1 MSNVDDIINIQLV
14 RKAIKEE
21 FSIIQDKYHDI
32 YEMQR
37 RIYELLE
44 QFYRNFDLCTD
55 HIGNQLNKELKDIRE
70 WRQLSISDHDYVDK
84 KIDDEF
90 NCIREMI
97 SDMNKEIVKLKAVI
111 DNQPVVFT

>member
-44 QFYRNFDLCTD
+44 QFYRNFDL
-55 HIGNQLNKELKDIRE
+55 K
-70 WRQLSISDHDYVDK
+70 S
-84 KIDDEF
+84 
-90 NCIREMI
+90 
-97 SDMNKEIVKLKAVI
+97 
-111 DNQPVVFT
+111 